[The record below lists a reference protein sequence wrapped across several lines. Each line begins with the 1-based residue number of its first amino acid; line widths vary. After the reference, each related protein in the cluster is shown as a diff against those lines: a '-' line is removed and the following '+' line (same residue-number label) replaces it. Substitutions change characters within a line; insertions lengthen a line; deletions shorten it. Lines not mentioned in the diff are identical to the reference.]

1 MRHFRKILLAFC
13 VLWGTGLNA
22 STHEQ
27 LSDSLQQ
34 ALAQTADPRQR
45 VALLL
50 NLKDLNEDSNLNLA
64 YSIQL
69 FREAAAVRD
78 TYAMTMA
85 TVPILAQYAPYPE
98 KADSLDRYIR
108 DLRELTPGTPEEGMD
123 AYAEMAVTYY
133 RQDNEYDRKKALE
146 LAHKIVAWCDDDSAH
161 PDNVFHRVKR
171 LMLKG
176 HAGITIDYYEKGVKS
191 AYVPQ
196 TKTWEEAYEL
206 TRQMPELVVRKNF
219 ANLVYFL
226 LSGAYNLSLIH
237 I

>member
-22 STHEQ
+22 STHKQ

-108 DLRELTPGTPEEGMD
+108 DLRELTPGTPVVGLD
-123 AYAEMAVTYY
+123 A
-133 RQDNEYDRKKALE
+133 
-146 LAHKIVAWCDDDSAH
+146 SA
-161 PDNVFHRVKR
+161 
-171 LMLKG
+171 
-176 HAGITIDYYEKGVKS
+176 
-191 AYVPQ
+191 
-196 TKTWEEAYEL
+196 
-206 TRQMPELVVRKNF
+206 
-219 ANLVYFL
+219 
-226 LSGAYNLSLIH
+226 
-237 I
+237 

>member
-85 TVPILAQYAPYPE
+85 TVPILAQYAPPIP
-98 KADSLDRYIR
+98 KKRIR
-108 DLRELTPGTPEEGMD
+108 STAT
-123 AYAEMAVTYY
+123 
-133 RQDNEYDRKKALE
+133 
-146 LAHKIVAWCDDDSAH
+146 SATCG
-161 PDNVFHRVKR
+161 N
-171 LMLKG
+171 
-176 HAGITIDYYEKGVKS
+176 
-191 AYVPQ
+191 
-196 TKTWEEAYEL
+196 
-206 TRQMPELVVRKNF
+206 
-219 ANLVYFL
+219 
-226 LSGAYNLSLIH
+226 
-237 I
+237 